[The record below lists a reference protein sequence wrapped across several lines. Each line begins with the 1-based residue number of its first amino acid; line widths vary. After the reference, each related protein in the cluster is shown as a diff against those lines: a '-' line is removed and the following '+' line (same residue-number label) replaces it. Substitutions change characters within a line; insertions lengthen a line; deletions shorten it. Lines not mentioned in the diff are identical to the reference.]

1 MSLKSESVLSLEVP
15 VVVYLAERSMTTAEV
30 MRLMPGSIIEMSKQ
44 ADEDLDLYINNHA
57 IGTGVA
63 VKVGENFGLKI
74 SCIGTP
80 EECLAAAIESAAQR
94 RADEEAA

>member
-1 MSLKSESVLSLEVP
+1 MPLNSDSLLSLEVP
-15 VVVYLAERSMTTAEV
+15 VVVYLAERSMNTAEV
-30 MRLMPGSIIEMSKQ
+30 MRLMPGSIIEMPKQ
-44 ADEDLDLYINNHA
+44 ADDDLDLYISNRA

-80 EECLAAAIESAAQR
+80 EECLAAAIENAAQR
-94 RADEEAA
+94 RAEEEAA